1 MDEKKNNVSRPA
13 SSAVKKGKKDKN
25 LCENLN
31 YAAKEAFKRLRAN
44 VLLALPEED
53 AEGCRIIGVT
63 SAQPTEGKSTIA
75 INTAFSLAE
84 LEKKVLLI
92 DSDMRRPSIHTK
104 LELPQIPGLSNLLSD
119 SNAISAAI
127 KTYHSSEGAISFDII
142 PAGNPPKNP
151 SEILTSNRMEKLL
164 NALTGAYDYIILDL
178 PPVGAV
184 IDAVSV
190 GKHTDGMIVVVREN
204 NCPVE
209 VFDDC
214 VEQLK
219 FADIPILGFVVNGAL
234 EGAGKGYGY
243 KYKYG
248 GYGKYK
254 YY

>member
-1 MDEKKNNVSRPA
+1 MSSMDEKKNSVSRPV
-13 SSAVKKGKKDKN
+13 SSATKKSTKDKN

-53 AEGCRIIGVT
+53 GEGCRIIGVT
-63 SAQPTEGKSTIA
+63 SAQPSEGKSTIS

-92 DSDMRRPSIHTK
+92 DADMRRPSIHTK
-104 LELPQIPGLSNLLSD
+104 LELPQTPGLSKLLSD
-119 SNAISAAI
+119 SNAIGAAI
-127 KTYHSSEGAISFDII
+127 QTYLSSEGAISFDII

-164 NALTGAYDYIILDL
+164 NALTEAYDYIILDL

-204 NCPVE
+204 NCPVP

-214 VEQLK
+214 IEQLR
-219 FADIPILGFVVNGAL
+219 FAGIHILGFVVNGAL
-234 EGAGKGYGY
+234 EGAGKGYQY
-243 KYKYG
+243 KYKY
-248 GYGKYK
+248 
-254 YY
+254 